1 MKRALAFIAVTAVG
15 ACGSFQ
21 DPNIVVDLRV
31 ISMTASVPEQVIDI
45 DLENP
50 PPAAQILP
58 QLVPSTVCALVA
70 DPDYT
75 RRLRWSLTMCPQTD
89 DDLCSDTDP
98 QVLLGSGLLDDPDI
112 TVPEPKLCGTIQPD
126 GDLIG
131 VVESELAG
139 DSLHGLQGVQYEVL
153 LHVGGEGADP
163 SDDVYAGKAL
173 QLAARVPAQRTANTN
188 PYLTEVDGSID
199 GAAPVAL
206 PLGRCVDQTAPL
218 QIKQGHTMRLL
229 PIEPP
234 GIHETY
240 VIPTLDGG
248 YETFTES
255 ITYQWTAGN
264 GSYSDGDTGGTR
276 DAFGNE
282 PPIFT
287 DWTAPQ
293 GKSITGPTDVPL
305 WVVQRDERL
314 GEAWYEMCVEV
325 DP

>member
-1 MKRALAFIAVTAVG
+1 VKRALISVVLA

-31 ISMTASVPEQVIDI
+31 ISMTATVPEQVIDI

-50 PPAAQILP
+50 PPPAQILP

-75 RRLRWSLTMCPQTD
+75 RQLRWSLTMCPQTS
-89 DDLCSDTDP
+89 DDLCDDSDP
-98 QVLLGSGLLDDPDI
+98 EVQLGQGLLDDPDV
-112 TVPEPKLCGTIQPD
+112 TVPEPQLCAVVQPD
-126 GDLIG
+126 TDLID
-131 VVESELAG
+131 VVESGLSG
-139 DSLHGLQGVQYEVL
+139 DSLHGLQGVQYEIVL
-153 LHVGGEGADP
+153 RVGGDGADP
-163 SDDVYAGKAL
+163 AQDIFAGKAL
-173 QLAARVPAQRTANTN
+173 QLAARVPAQRTANQN
-188 PYLTEVDGSID
+188 PYLTEIDTSVDG
-199 GAAPVAL
+199 GVPVAL
-206 PLGRCVDQTAPL
+206 PIGRCADQPAPL
-218 QIKQGHTMRLL
+218 QIEQGHKMRLT

-234 GIHETY
+234 GVRETY

-248 YETFTES
+248 YETFTENL
-255 ITYQWTAGN
+255 TYQWTAGD

-287 DWTAPQ
+287 DWTAPN

-314 GEAWYEMCVEV
+314 GEAWYELCVEV

>member
-1 MKRALAFIAVTAVG
+1 MRRALVIVAVA

-21 DPNIVVDLRV
+21 DPNIVVDLRA
-31 ISMTASVPEQVIDI
+31 IAMTATVPEQVIDI

-50 PPAAQILP
+50 PPPAQILP

-70 DPDYT
+70 DPNYT
-75 RRLRWSLTMCPQTD
+75 RRLRWSMTMCPQTD
-89 DDLCSDTDP
+89 DDLCSDTAP
-98 QVLLGSGLLDDPDI
+98 QLLIAGGLLDDPDI
-112 TVPEPKLCGTIQPD
+112 TVPEPRMCGTVQPD
-126 GDLIG
+126 NNLID
-131 VVESELAG
+131 VVEAG
-139 DSLHGLQGVQYEVL
+139 LSADSLHGLQGIQYEIVL
-153 LHVGGEGADP
+153 HAGGEGADP
-163 SDDVYAGKAL
+163 SDDIYAGKAL

-188 PYLTEVDGSID
+188 PYLTEIDASID
-199 GAAPVAL
+199 GGAAVAL
-206 PLGRCVDQTAPL
+206 PIGRCADQTAPL
-218 QIKQGHTMRLL
+218 QIKAGHQMHLV

-234 GIHETY
+234 GVRETY

-255 ITYQWTAGN
+255 LTYQWTAGN
-264 GSYSDGDTGGTR
+264 GSYSDGDTGGPR
-276 DAFGNE
+276 DTFGNE
-282 PPIFT
+282 PPLFT
-287 DWTAPQ
+287 DWTAPK